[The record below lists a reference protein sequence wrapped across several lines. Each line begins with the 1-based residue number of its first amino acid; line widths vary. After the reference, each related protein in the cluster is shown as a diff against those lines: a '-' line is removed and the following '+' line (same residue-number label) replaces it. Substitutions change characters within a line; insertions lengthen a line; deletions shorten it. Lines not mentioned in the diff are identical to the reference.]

1 MAETKYGKYI
11 ISTAKPPKMPPPPPP
26 DGERTGELVVLVDDE
41 VIEGAFYLNCALIWK
56 ASGRG
61 TPDGSHSHDW
71 PEYIGFFGSNPDD
84 PHDLCG
90 EVEFHLGGEK
100 HIITK
105 SSAVFIPSGLMHCPV
120 IFHRV
125 DRPIFYFSTGPK
137 SVYDKTD

>member
-11 ISTAKPPKMPPPPPP
+11 ISTPNPNKIRPPRPP
-26 DGERTGELVVLVDDE
+26 DAERTGEIVVDVDDE
-41 VIEGAFYLNCALIWK
+41 IIEGAFYLNCALIWK

-61 TPDGSHSHDW
+61 SPGGAHSHDW
-71 PEYIGFFGSNPDD
+71 PEYIGFFGSNPED

-90 EVEFHLGGEK
+90 EVEVHLDDEK

-105 SSAVFIPSGLMHCPV
+105 SSAVFIPGGLKHCPI

-137 SVYDKTD
+137 GVYDKSD